1 MPDRA
6 TVRTGQVPPALRPE
20 QLRNVVLIGCAG
32 AGKTTL
38 AESLALAAG
47 AVTRAGRVPDG
58 TTVSDHE
65 EIEHRRQHSVQLA
78 VLPLEWRDTK
88 INLLDPPGHPDF
100 AADLRAALHAAD
112 GAVFVVSATDPV
124 TAPTRALWRECAAA
138 GIPRAVVVAKLDV
151 ARSSFEDI
159 LTACHDA
166 FGLGPDTLRPLYLPL
181 HHDGRPAGSLDLL
194 TGRRYGADGS
204 EDGPDDGP
212 AAGPDAATAR
222 ESLVEAISGQDD
234 TLMERY
240 LAGEELDT
248 GALAAGLR
256 REVLAC
262 ALHPAL
268 AATDEGLGAA
278 ELLDL
283 IATAFPAPTE
293 RRPPAPEPACDPGA
307 PLAAQVIHIT
317 GDTYVGRI
325 SLVRVLAGTLR
336 PDTHVQVTAPTG
348 PPGRAPDDD
357 AEGREPV
364 EERVTALTGPFGKQ
378 HRPVPHAIAGDLVC
392 LAKLTGARTG
402 DTLGD
407 PGGDVRLEA
416 WPLPQ
421 ALLPIAVEAH
431 GKADDDK
438 LSQAL
443 TRLTAEDPAL
453 RLELNA
459 DTHQLVLWCT
469 GEAHAEVVLDRLR
482 GRHGVHVDT
491 VAHRVALRETFGTAA
506 AGHGRLVKQSGG
518 HGQYAICDLEVEPLP
533 TGAGFEFR
541 EQVVGGSVPRHF
553 VPSVE
558 KGVRAQL
565 ARGVSSG
572 HPLTD
577 IRVTLTDGKAHS
589 VDSSD
594 SAFQNAGALA
604 LRDAAGHAVIRL
616 LEPVAAVGVLLP
628 DEYLGAVLGD
638 LSARRGRVLG
648 TETGGEGLTLLRAE
662 VPELEL
668 ARYPVD
674 LRSLTHGTAG
684 FSRSHLRHEPMPPAL
699 AARLTAEEADG
710 D

>member
-6 TVRTGQVPPALRPE
+6 TARNSVRTGQAPVVERPE
-20 QLRNVVLIGCAG
+20 QLRNVVLVGCSG
-32 AGKTTL
+32 VGKTTL

-47 AVTRAGRVPDG
+47 AVTRAGRIPDG
-58 TTVSDHE
+58 NTVSDHE
-65 EIEHRRQHSVQLA
+65 EIEHRQQRSVQLA

-100 AADLRAALHAAD
+100 AAELRAGLHAAD
-112 GAVFVVSATDPV
+112 AAVFVVSATDPV
-124 TAPTRALWRECAAA
+124 TAPTRALWRECTDA

-151 ARSSFEDI
+151 ARSTFEDI
-159 LTACHDA
+159 LTSCHDA
-166 FGLGPDTLRPLYLPL
+166 FGLGPDTLRPLFLPL
-181 HHDGRPAGSLDLL
+181 YDGGRPTGSVDLL
-194 TGRRYGADGS
+194 TGRHYGRDA
-204 EDGPDDGP
+204 PAADGP
-212 AAGPDAATAR
+212 AAPRAPGPAEAAAR

-240 LAGEELDT
+240 LAGDSLDAD
-248 GALAAGLR
+248 ALADGLR
-256 REVLAC
+256 REVLDC

-268 AATDEGLGAA
+268 AATEDGLGAT

-283 IATAFPAPTE
+283 IATAFPGPTA
-293 RRPPAPEPACDPGA
+293 RRHPGTPACDPDA
-307 PLAAQVIHIT
+307 PLAAQVIRIT
-317 GDTYVGRI
+317 GDAYVGRI
-325 SLVRVLAGTLR
+325 SLVHVLAGTLR
-336 PDTHVQVTAPTG
+336 PDIHVQVAGPGDGDPT
-348 PPGRAPDDD
+348 D
-357 AEGREPV
+357 
-364 EERVTALTGPFGKQ
+364 ERVTALTGPFGKQ
-378 HRPVPHAIAGDLVC
+378 HRPVPDAVAGDLVC
-392 LAKLTGARTG
+392 IAKLTSAHPG
-402 DTLGD
+402 DTLGE
-407 PGGDVRLEA
+407 PGRPPLRLPV
-416 WPLPQ
+416 WPLPEP
-421 ALLPIAVEAH
+421 LLPVAVEAH
-431 GKADDDK
+431 SKADDDK

-443 TRLTAEDPAL
+443 ARLTAEDPAL
-453 RLELNA
+453 RLEQNA

-482 GRHGVHVDT
+482 SRHGVHVET
-491 VAHRVALRETFGTAA
+491 VPHRVALRETFATAA

-518 HGQYAICDLEVEPLP
+518 HGQYAICELEVEPLP
-533 TGAGFEFR
+533 AGAGFEFQER
-541 EQVVGGSVPRHF
+541 VVGGSVPKHF
-553 VPSVE
+553 IPSVE
-558 KGVRAQL
+558 KGLRAQL
-565 ARGVSSG
+565 TKGVATG

-577 IRVTLTDGKAHS
+577 VRVTLVDGKAHS

-594 SAFQNAGALA
+594 SAFQNAAALA

-648 TETGGEGLTLLRAE
+648 TETGGPGLTLLRAE

-684 FSRSHLRHEPMPPAL
+684 FSRTHLRHEPMPTAL
-699 AARLTAEEADG
+699 ADKVTAAAD